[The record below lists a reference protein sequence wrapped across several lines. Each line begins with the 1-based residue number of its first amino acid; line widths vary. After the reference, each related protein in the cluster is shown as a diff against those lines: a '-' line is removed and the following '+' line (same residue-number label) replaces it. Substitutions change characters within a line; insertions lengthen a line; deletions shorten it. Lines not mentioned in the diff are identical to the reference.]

1 MSKKKEDP
9 QKDPDWYYRN
19 RKTLGER
26 AAATIRAGKA
36 TVMTEEKVAARLAA
50 SKETKSVTIRLA
62 ERDIQMAKEQADRL
76 GLPYQ
81 TYLKSVLHQ
90 ALESAR

>member
-1 MSKKKEDP
+1 LPE
-9 QKDPDWYYRN
+9 
-19 RKTLGER
+19 ER
-26 AAATIRAGKA
+26 AAAKIRAGKA
-36 TVMTEEKVAARLAA
+36 TAMNVDGIAARLAG
-50 SKETKSVTIRLA
+50 SKETKPVTIRLA

-90 ALESAR
+90 ALESARGA